1 MNLDQLVKRIH
12 TASGKQPADI
22 VIKHAKVLDVY
33 NLRLI
38 TGDVA
43 ISDGKFAGIGE
54 YNGRKTIDA
63 KNKIL
68 VPSLIDA
75 HVHIESAMVP
85 PSQFARAVL
94 PHGVTAVVTDPHEIG
109 NVLGAEGISFM
120 IEDSEQIPLD
130 VFFMLPSC
138 VPSTPF
144 ENAGAVLT
152 AKELKSF
159 YSHPRVLGLAEVMDF
174 PSVRNAEPSMIQK
187 LLDALQNDKKIDGHA
202 AGLTSDALNV
212 YKSAGINT
220 DHECVNAEEALERI
234 QRGMYVLIREGSV
247 AKNLEQLLPAINT
260 HNARRFMFCTDDK
273 HLDDLISEGSV
284 DHNVRLAIKHGID
297 PYLAIQMAS
306 LNVAECYGLNKGAIA
321 PGLDADFLLLNDLEE
336 FDIHHVYHG
345 GKLVAENGITPF
357 EPTPLPPHDIRNT
370 VHVPELNKETLTIT
384 LENKYAN
391 VIEVIPNQIV
401 TKHLKLKV
409 ETNTDHNFIPSEE
422 NDLIKL
428 AVIERHHDTGNIGLG
443 IVKGLG
449 VQTGAI
455 ATTVGHDS
463 HNVIVAGT
471 NDDDIITAVNTLRD
485 IGGGLVVVNDGDIVG
500 ELALPIAGLLSKKDY
515 QTVNQGLLKLDSALE
530 KVGAPNHFN
539 PFLTLSFLS
548 LPVIPELKLTDM
560 GLFDVTTFKHIS
572 IEE

>member
-1 MNLDQLVKRIH
+1 MNPLVKRIH
-12 TASGKQPADI
+12 TASGKETADI
-22 VIKHAKVLDVY
+22 VIKHAKILDVY

-54 YNGRKTIDA
+54 YEGRQIIDA
-63 KNKIL
+63 KQKIL

-75 HVHIESAMVP
+75 HVHIESAMVA

-94 PHGVTAVVTDPHEIG
+94 PHGVTSVVTDPHEIG
-109 NVLGAEGISFM
+109 NVLGVEGISFM
-120 IEDSEQIPLD
+120 IEDSEQIPMD

-144 ENAGAVLT
+144 ENAGSVLK
-152 AKELKSF
+152 AKELKPF
-159 YSHPRVLGLAEVMDF
+159 YSHPRVLGLAEVMDY
-174 PSVRNAEPSMIQK
+174 PSVRNADPSMIEK
-187 LLDALQNDKKIDGHA
+187 LLDAHRNNKKIDGHA
-202 AGLTSDALNV
+202 AGLTTDALNV
-212 YKSAGINT
+212 YKSAGITT

-247 AKNLEQLLPAINT
+247 AKNLKQLLPAIT
-260 HNARRFMFCTDDK
+260 AHNARHFMFCTDDK

-284 DHNVRLAIKHGID
+284 DHNVRLAIENGIN

-321 PGLDADFLLLNDLEE
+321 PGLDADFLLLNDLET

-345 GKLVAENGITPF
+345 GKFVAEKGTASF
-357 EPTPLPPHDIRNT
+357 ESNAPQYEVRNT
-370 VHVPELNKETLTIT
+370 VHIPELSKESFSIT
-384 LENKYAN
+384 VENERAN
-391 VIEVIPNQIV
+391 VIEIIPNQIV
-401 TKHLKLKV
+401 TKHLKV
-409 ETNTDHNFIPSEE
+409 EVEKDTENKFIPSEE
-422 NDLIKL
+422 SDLMKL
-428 AVIERHHDTGNIGLG
+428 AVIERHHKTGNIGLG

-449 VQTGAI
+449 IKNGAI

-463 HNVIVAGT
+463 HNIIVAGT
-471 NDDDIITAVNTLRD
+471 NDEDIITAANLLSN
-485 IGGGLVVVNDGDIVG
+485 IGGGLVVVKEGEIIG
-500 ELALPIAGLLSKKDY
+500 ELPLPIAGLLSDRDY
-515 QTVNQGLLKLDSALE
+515 QTVNKGLSRLDTALR
-530 KVGAPNHFN
+530 KVGAPEHFN

-560 GLFDVTTFKHIS
+560 GLFDVKAFKHIP
-572 IEE
+572 IDQ